1 MLRTLG
7 RRGGFV
13 AIATL
18 ALMVTASVAEARAG
32 RGGGLGSRGT
42 RTYSAPPPTA
52 TAPTQAAPL
61 QRSTTQPGVAQPN
74 AVQPGMAGR
83 PAAAQRP
90 GLFGGG
96 FGTAL
101 MGGLLGAGLFG
112 LLSGSG
118 LFGGLSG
125 LGSIFGLLLQVGL
138 IVGLVAL
145 AMRFF
150 RRRQEPAM
158 AGASPTS
165 NGLNRSALGGG
176 LGGGGLGGLGGGA
189 GGGLGG
195 ALGGA
200 LGGLG
205 GKAAPAAPATPVDE
219 IDIQPADF
227 DAFERTLIDVQAAYS
242 NEDLNALRRLATPEV
257 VAFMAEDLAS
267 TAAEGHVNRL
277 SDVKLLQGDL
287 AEAWREGDV
296 DYATV
301 AMRFSL
307 IDTTLDRETNKIVEG
322 HADVPT
328 EATELWTFRRSK
340 GGKWMLSAVQ
350 QA

>member
-1 MLRTLG
+1 MHLVSGGTTLLRTLG

-52 TAPTQAAPL
+52 TAPTQSAPL

-74 AVQPGMAGR
+74 AVQPGLAGR

-125 LGSIFGLLLQVGL
+125 LGSILGLLLQVGL

-158 AGASPTS
+158 AGASPMG

-176 LGGGGLGGLGGGA
+176 LGGGLGGLGGG
-189 GGGLGG
+189 
-195 ALGGA
+195 

-219 IDIQPADF
+219 IDIQPGDF
-227 DAFERTLIDVQAAYS
+227 EAFERTLVDVQAAYS

-322 HADVPT
+322 HAEVPT

>member
-1 MLRTLG
+1 
-7 RRGGFV
+7 
-13 AIATL
+13 
-18 ALMVTASVAEARAG
+18 MVTASVAEARAG

-74 AVQPGMAGR
+74 AAQPGMAGR
-83 PAAAQRP
+83 PATPPRS

-125 LGSIFGLLLQVGL
+125 LGSILGLLLQVGL

-158 AGASPTS
+158 AGASPLG
-165 NGLNRSALGGG
+165 NGMNRSALGGG
-176 LGGGGLGGLGGGA
+176 LGGLGRGA

-195 ALGGA
+195 GLGGA

-205 GKAAPAAPATPVDE
+205 GKAAPAAPTVPVDE
-219 IDIQPADF
+219 IDIQPGDF
-227 DAFERTLIDVQAAYS
+227 DAFERMLIDVQAAYS

-307 IDTTLDRETNKIVEG
+307 IDTTVDRETNKIVAG

>member
-32 RGGGLGSRGT
+32 RSGGMGSRGS

-61 QRSTTQPGVAQPN
+61 QRSTTQPSAAQPN
-74 AVQPGMAGR
+74 AAQPGMAAR
-83 PAAAQRP
+83 PATPPRS

-125 LGSIFGLLLQVGL
+125 LGSILGLLLQVGL
-138 IVGLVAL
+138 IVGLVML

-158 AGASPTS
+158 AGAGPMG
-165 NGLNRSALGGG
+165 NGMNRSALGGG
-176 LGGGGLGGLGGGA
+176 LGGLGGGLGGLGKGL

-195 ALGGA
+195 AP
-200 LGGLG
+200 
-205 GKAAPAAPATPVDE
+205 APAAPATPVDE
-219 IDIQPADF
+219 LDIQPSDF
-227 DAFERTLIDVQAAYS
+227 EAFERTLIDVQAAYS

-267 TAAEGHVNRL
+267 TAAEGHINRL

-296 DYATV
+296 EYATV

-307 IDTTLDRETNKIVEG
+307 IDTPLDRETNKIVAG
-322 HADVPT
+322 HAELPS

-340 GGKWMLSAVQ
+340 GGKWMLSAIQ
-350 QA
+350 QG